1 MFYTGKGDK
10 GVCDLGKGKCIP
22 KTDAAIAAVGA
33 LDELNSL
40 LGLVR
45 NQRISVRAK
54 KELLDAQEKLFIIQ
68 AQIAVIMMGTQP
80 ASPSQ
85 GGYKAPPL
93 PKNAVDNLEIIVDAL
108 EKEVKPGKHFIVPGA
123 CESAAWLDYA
133 RALARRSELELLTF
147 NAKSKKKMDPLALA
161 YSNRLS
167 SLLYA
172 LARAET
178 KRAKKKEA
186 RPSYQ

>member
-10 GVCDLGKGKCIP
+10 GVCDLGKGKRIP
-22 KTDAAIAAVGA
+22 KTDVAIVAVGA

-45 NQRISVRAK
+45 NQRVSAQAK

-68 AQIAVIMMGTQP
+68 AQIAVIMMG
-80 ASPSQ
+80 S
-85 GGYKAPPL
+85 GYKAPPL
-93 PKNAVDNLEIIVDAL
+93 PKNVVHNLEIIVDAL
-108 EKEVKPGKHFIVPGA
+108 EKKVKLGKHFIIPGA

-133 RALARRSELELLTF
+133 RALTRRSELELLVF

-161 YSNRLS
+161 YINRLS

-172 LARAET
+172 LARAEAH
-178 KRAKKKEA
+178 RNGHAGKKET
-186 RPSYQ
+186 RPSYT